1 MRAGQLRHRIKIERD
16 AGTDS
21 NGYHVED
28 WQTLVDRLPA
38 ERMQT
43 GGGETIRGGIQ
54 VQASTT
60 HVYRIRYRTDVT
72 SKMRVID
79 DGNTINITAVRDH
92 WGTMRE
98 TIIEGEAAS

>member
-43 GGGETIRGGIQ
+43 GGGEVIRGGIQ

-72 SKMRVID
+72 SKMRIID
-79 DGNTINITAVRDH
+79 GSQTINITVVRDP
-92 WGTMRE
+92 WGTNRE
-98 TIIEGEAAS
+98 LLIEGEAAG